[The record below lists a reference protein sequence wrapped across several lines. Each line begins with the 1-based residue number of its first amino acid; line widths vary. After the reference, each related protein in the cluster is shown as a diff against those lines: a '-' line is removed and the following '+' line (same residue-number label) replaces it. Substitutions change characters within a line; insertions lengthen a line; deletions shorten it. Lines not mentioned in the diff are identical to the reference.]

1 MSKSIRLLKFLLC
14 YIPVTVLNGIRM
26 ICFENVCIDEI
37 FFEVSK
43 PKQKSK
49 GISKSIK
56 KKIIRDYLDDCLKKS
71 NSDT

>member
-1 MSKSIRLLKFLLC
+1 MEKITRLLKFLIC

-26 ICFENVCIDEI
+26 ICFEDVCVDEI

-43 PKQKSK
+43 PRKRSK
-49 GISKSIK
+49 GISRSIK
-56 KKIIRDYLDDCLKKS
+56 KKIIRDYLDDCLK

>member
-1 MSKSIRLLKFLLC
+1 MGKITRLLKFLIC

-26 ICFENVCIDEI
+26 IVFEDVSVDEI

-49 GISKSIK
+49 GISKSVK
-56 KKIIRDYLDDCLKKS
+56 KKIVREYLDDCLKRS
-71 NSDT
+71 LD

>member
-1 MSKSIRLLKFLLC
+1 MGKITRLLKFLLC

-26 ICFENVCIDEI
+26 IVFEDVSVDEI

-49 GISKSIK
+49 GISKSVK

-71 NSDT
+71 RD

>member
-1 MSKSIRLLKFLLC
+1 MDKIKRLLKFLLC

-26 ICFENVCIDEI
+26 IVFEDVCVNEI

-43 PKQKSK
+43 PKKRSK
-49 GISKSIK
+49 GISHSVK

-71 NSDT
+71 DI

>member
-1 MSKSIRLLKFLLC
+1 MGKITRLLKFLLC

-26 ICFENVCIDEI
+26 IVFEDVSVDEI

-49 GISKSIK
+49 GISKYTK
-56 KKIIRDYLDDCLKKS
+56 KKIIRDYLDDCLRKS
-71 NSDT
+71 RD

>member
-1 MSKSIRLLKFLLC
+1 MGKLTRLLKFLLC

-26 ICFENVCIDEI
+26 IVFEDVSVDEI

-49 GISKSIK
+49 GISKSVK
-56 KKIIRDYLDDCLKKS
+56 KKIIRDYLDDCLRKS
-71 NSDT
+71 RD